1 MRALPPRPL
10 DELPADHCMSLGP
23 QSQMTH
29 NIVSGWWF
37 QTWLLF
43 SIIHGIILPI
53 DFHMFQ
59 RGGSTTNQIMILKH
73 IETIWNDCKPYWINH
88 EKTPLNFHHYNIFQ
102 QNHWKPI
109 KNLRTGWGVFRW
121 SFFSSRLGMTK
132 MGLNH
137 QAAVDCLASWCFM
150 LDVSGHLGNFG
161 NIFSHQNCYSL
172 PNSRASDQS
181 ASSECLTSECPT
193 TSHYFYGHFVE
204 GIQPIEILIWA
215 QL

>member
-172 PNSRASDQS
+172 PILERPIKVPHPSVSLQNVPQLVTTSMVISWRASS
-181 ASSECLTSECPT
+181 PLK
-193 TSHYFYGHFVE
+193 F
-204 GIQPIEILIWA
+204 
-215 QL
+215 